1 MLCFARDVE
10 LRDPRVPLQ
19 ARAALLLPK
28 WMSARDANGDD
39 AVAMELDPLV
49 LTASSD
55 AIDVN
60 GVARG
65 VFAL

>member
-1 MLCFARDVE
+1 
-10 LRDPRVPLQ
+10 
-19 ARAALLLPK
+19 
-28 WMSARDANGDD
+28 MSARDANGDD